1 MLIAAGHDCS
11 REHLGEMV
19 GMAGVT
25 ACEVG
30 GAVLRDNGLSTDSD
44 KVVDLEAVE
53 VSLMIE
59 DALSPRVLVAGF
71 VMCSVKTVVE
81 NFVHDIVVLMLII
94 NVLLLL
100 RKGKM
105 GRLRSAMSKSTNVE
119 KRCKGAI
126 ETF

>member
-1 MLIAAGHDCS
+1 
-11 REHLGEMV
+11 MV
-19 GMAGVT
+19 GVAGVT
-25 ACEVG
+25 ASEVG

-53 VSLMIE
+53 VGLVIE

-71 VMCSVKTVVE
+71 VVCSVKTVVE
-81 NFVHDIVVLMLII
+81 NFVHDIVVLMSII

-105 GRLRSAMSKSTNVE
+105 GRLRSAMSKSTRPKKNWN
-119 KRCKGAI
+119 
-126 ETF
+126 